1 MLSKILIAVV
11 VIVAVFVTVVAI
23 QPSEFRVARTTTI
36 AAPAQAVFE
45 QVNDLHKWGAWSPYD
60 KMDPAMKKTYDGP
73 AAGTGASYSWAG
85 NSRAGEGRATIVES
99 RPNERIKIQLD
110 FVKPFA
116 GTAFAE
122 FTFKPVGDRTT
133 VEWSLAGNNNFI
145 SKAVHL
151 FMNMDKMVGAQFEE
165 GLAQLKSAAEAA
177 PKA

>member
-11 VIVAVFVTVVAI
+11 VIVAVFVAVVAM
-23 QPSEFRVARTTTI
+23 QPSEFRVARQATI
-36 AAPAQAVFE
+36 SAPAPVVFE
-45 QVNDLHKWGAWSPYD
+45 QVNDFHKWGAWSPYD

-110 FVKPFA
+110 FVKPLA

-122 FTFKPVGDRTT
+122 FTFKPAGNQTT
-133 VEWSLAGNNNFI
+133 VEWSLAGSNNFI

-151 FMNMDKMVGAQFEE
+151 FLNMDKMVGAQFEE